1 MELDGESALGFMLNM
16 CLKVDGVESIEQFVG
31 THLIK
36 RVAEPSSSSHLINQP
51 LLPNVINVNSR

>member
-1 MELDGESALGFMLNM
+1 
-16 CLKVDGVESIEQFVG
+16 VDGVESIEQFVG